1 MDARS
6 NIASHNVSISIDNK
20 DIEIVLAIL
29 ISREIDAS
37 MWFCRLFIQSTMT
50 ASQIYGAVSP
60 TTHTFR
66 CDALR
71 SRPQV
76 WIGVIGY
83 DAAAIQLL
91 ILVTRHPFDWSR
103 ILLRHR

>member
-6 NIASHNVSISIDNK
+6 NIASHNVSISIDNT

-60 TTHTFR
+60 TTILHDILSVVTHYDR
-66 CDALR
+66 GHR
-71 SRPQV
+71 S
-76 WIGVIGY
+76 GFSSL
-83 DAAAIQLL
+83 DTMLL
-91 ILVTRHPFDWSR
+91 LCC
-103 ILLRHR
+103 